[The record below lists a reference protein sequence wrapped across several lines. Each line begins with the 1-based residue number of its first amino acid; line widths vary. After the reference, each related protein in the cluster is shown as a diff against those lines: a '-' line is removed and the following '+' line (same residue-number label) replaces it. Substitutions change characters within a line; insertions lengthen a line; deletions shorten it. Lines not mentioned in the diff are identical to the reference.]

1 MTPGRLDA
9 MPEPKAAS
17 FPKIRGALKFY
28 QIASIITGVMLL
40 LLLAEMILKYSPV
53 HVELFAGGSGGLLWF
68 APVIVGDGCQWFSL
82 FVPGGMGCDLES
94 TGQTAG
100 GVNLSLLILVAHG
113 WFYVVYLF
121 SVFRLWSLMRWPFS
135 RFIMLALGGV
145 IPALSFI
152 MEAKVS
158 REVKAYL
165 ASREAAVAAEASENQ
180 EAAR

>member
-1 MTPGRLDA
+1 

-28 QIASIITGVMLL
+28 QIASIVTGVMLL
-40 LLLAEMILKYSPV
+40 LLLAEMILKYSPI

-68 APVIVGDGCQWFSL
+68 ADVIVGDGCQWYSL
-82 FVPGGMGCDLES
+82 FFPGGMGCELTSVGDG
-94 TGQTAG
+94 T
-100 GVNLSLLILVAHG
+100 NISLLILVAHG

-121 SVFRLWSLMRWPFS
+121 AIFRLWSLMRWPFA
-135 RFIMLALGGV
+135 RFILLALGGV

-152 MEAKVS
+152 MEVRVS

-165 ASREAAVAAEASENQ
+165 ASREAAMAADPSTGSGTESHNQ

>member
-1 MTPGRLDA
+1 

-40 LLLAEMILKYSPV
+40 LLLVEMILKYTPI
-53 HVELFAGGSGGLLWF
+53 HLELFAGGDRGFLWF
-68 APVIVGDGCQWFSL
+68 APVIMQDGCQWFSF
-82 FVPGGMGCDLES
+82 FVPGGSGCEDIS
-94 TGQTAG
+94 TGESAG
-100 GVNLSLLILVAHG
+100 GLNLSLLILVAHG

-121 SVFRLWSLMRWPFS
+121 AIFRLWSLMRWPFS
-135 RFIMLALGGV
+135 RFILLALGGV

-152 MEAKVS
+152 MEIKVS

-165 ASREAAVAAEASENQ
+165 ASREAVLASEAATAQNQ

>member
-1 MTPGRLDA
+1 

-40 LLLAEMILKYSPV
+40 LLLTEMILKYSPT
-53 HVELFAGGSGGLLWF
+53 HIELFAGGSGGPLWF
-68 APVIVGDGCQWFSL
+68 AGVLVGDGCQWYSL
-82 FVPGGMGCDLES
+82 FVPGGMGCELTSLGD
-94 TGQTAG
+94 GA
-100 GVNLSLLILVAHG
+100 NISLLILVAHG

-121 SVFRLWSLMRWPFS
+121 ACFRVWSLMRWRFI

-145 IPALSFI
+145 IPALSFF
-152 MEAKVS
+152 MEVRVS

-165 ASREAAVAAEASENQ
+165 ASREAAMAAEAATETQ